1 MAELGS
7 PLRDA
12 LQQLHAWSLR
22 AVQLSASGPAG
33 LRPREMTESEQRDVG
48 ATLRRLE
55 LRCAGIDLWIPPEHF
70 VDSAT
75 VDRAVD
81 AVGACCQFASRV
93 SCGSISLSLP
103 DDGLAGEV
111 IEAMTSSSAKHGVV
125 LAVLRSLDAGV
136 PEGMVSCVD
145 PAASLSQG
153 GDPVMAAADA
163 AAAVRLSDL
172 ASGAR
177 IAPGQSGGRLDVVAY
192 RAACSVGGSDRPVVA
207 DLRWMTDP
215 VAALSLI
222 RQAWGR

>member
-1 MAELGS
+1 VAELGL

-12 LQQLHAWSLR
+12 LHQFHAWSLR

-70 VDSAT
+70 VD
-75 VDRAVD
+75 AVD
-81 AVGACCQFASRV
+81 ACCQFASRV

-153 GDPVMAAADA
+153 GDPIMAAADA

-177 IAPGQSGGRLDVVAY
+177 IAPGQSGGRLDVAAY
-192 RAACSVGGSDRPVVA
+192 QAACSVGGSDRPVVA
-207 DLRWMTDP
+207 DLRWMIDP
-215 VAALSLI
+215 VASLSLI